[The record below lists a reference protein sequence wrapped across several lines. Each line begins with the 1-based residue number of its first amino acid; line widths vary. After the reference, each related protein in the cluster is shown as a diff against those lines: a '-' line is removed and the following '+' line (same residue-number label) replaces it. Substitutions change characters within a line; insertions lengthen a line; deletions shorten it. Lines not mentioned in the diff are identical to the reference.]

1 MRASQ
6 RAELVLVGGGH
17 AHVQVLRALADAP
30 WKGVHTTLIVDQ
42 PVAVYSGMVPAWMAG
57 EVARHALEIDVLP
70 LARRAGAAVI
80 VAPVTRLAPNEVHVP
95 GRPAIR
101 FDVASVNL
109 GSTVAGADR
118 PDVRAFAIA
127 SRPIA
132 TLLDRFQAR
141 VDALAS
147 GPRRPLRVVTVG
159 AGAGGVEVA
168 ACTAARLR
176 GLGFEVSATL
186 VSAHAPGWAS
196 QPRVAAAIRRALSAR
211 AVEVVE
217 GRRCEEVL
225 PDGVR
230 LDDGSVLPADV
241 VLWVAGPAAHPLA
254 RDSGLPVDARGWI
267 RVDEDLG
274 VVGIPGLFAVGDC
287 AVMDAAPWVP
297 RAGVYAVRQ
306 GPVLVANLQA
316 ALAGRA
322 TRRYRPQRDFL
333 SMLNLGDGTAVVA
346 KWGFAAQGAW
356 VHRWKERIDRRFMQ
370 MFQVLEAD
378 GAPAM
383 AGMAGAD
390 DMACGGCAAKVDA
403 AGLERALCA
412 LPAPPDG
419 VGLAARDD
427 VAVVRHGGADV
438 LATVDGFPA
447 FTDDPWLVG
456 RAAALNATSDVWAK
470 GGRPLHALCWLVVPD
485 DVDGPAM
492 VATVM
497 AGVQTSLDADGVV
510 LVGGHTTV
518 GRELLVGLTVLGDPP
533 GGAMWLQDGAAA
545 GDALVLTRAL
555 GTGVLW
561 RADRMGLAA
570 GPWMEEAK
578 RRLLAGNR
586 RASEV
591 ARGFAVHA
599 ATDVTGFGL
608 VGHALGLLR
617 HDDLAL
623 RVDVAALPLLP
634 GVAGLL
640 ARGLRSTAHAGNRA
654 IAGWSGELSPAGE
667 VVFDP
672 QTCGGLLFAVA
683 SRDAEGLVA
692 ALRAAGEADAVVIG
706 WFEAGPRGLHLEG
719 G

>member
-1 MRASQ
+1 MLAKKG
-6 RAELVLVGGGH
+6 AELVLVGGGH
-17 AHVQVLRALADAP
+17 AHVQVLRALALAP
-30 WKGVHTTLIVDQ
+30 WKSVHTTLIVDQ

-57 EVARHALEIDVLP
+57 EVPRHALEIDVLP

-80 VAPVTRLAPNEVHVP
+80 VAPVTRVGLREVHIA
-95 GRPAIR
+95 GRPPVR

-109 GSTVAGADR
+109 GSTVAGAERD
-118 PDVRAFAIA
+118 DVRAFAIA

-132 TLLDRFQAR
+132 ALLDRFEERVQALS
-141 VDALAS
+141 A
-147 GPRRPLRVVTVG
+147 GPRRALRVVTVG

-186 VSAHAPGWAS
+186 ISAHAPGWAA
-196 QPRVAAAIRRALSAR
+196 QPRVAATIRRALAAR
-211 AVEVVE
+211 AIEVVE
-217 GRRCEEVL
+217 GRRCEAVL
-225 PDGVR
+225 ASGVR
-230 LDDGSVLPADV
+230 LDDGATLPADI
-241 VLWVAGPAAHPLA
+241 VLWVAGPAAHPVA
-254 RDSGLPVDARGWI
+254 RESGLPVDARGWI
-267 RVDEDLG
+267 RVGEDLG
-274 VVGIPGLFAVGDC
+274 VVGCPGLFAVGDC

-316 ALAGRA
+316 ALAGRP
-322 TRRYRPQRDFL
+322 TRPYRPQRDFL
-333 SMLNLGDGTAVVA
+333 SMLNLGDGAAVVA
-346 KWGFAAQGAW
+346 KWGFAVQGAW
-356 VHRWKERIDRRFMQ
+356 VHRWKQRIDRRFMQ
-370 MFQVLEAD
+370 MFQVLGPN
-378 GAPAM
+378 GAPTM
-383 AGMAGAD
+383 PGMVGAD

-427 VAVVRHGGADV
+427 VAVVRHGGAEV

-470 GGRPLHALCWLVVPD
+470 GGRPRHALCWLVVPE

-533 GGAMWLQDGAAA
+533 EGDLWLQGGAMP
-545 GDALVLTRAL
+545 GDVLVLTRAL
-555 GTGVLW
+555 GAGVLW

-570 GPWMEEAK
+570 GVWMEAAK

-591 ARGFAVHA
+591 ARGFEVHA

-617 HDDLAL
+617 RDDLAL
-623 RVDVAALPLLP
+623 RIDAAALPLLP

-640 ARGLRSTAHAGNRA
+640 ERGLRSTAHAGNRA
-654 IAGWSGELSPAGE
+654 IAGWSGVVSPATE

-672 QTCGGLLFAVA
+672 QTCGGLLLAVA
-683 SRDAEGLVA
+683 PWEADGLLA
-692 ALRAAGEADAVVIG
+692 ALHAAGEADAVVIG
-706 WFEAGPRGLHLEG
+706 RFEEGPRGLHLEG